1 MSASASA
8 SAAAVATSAPAYELP
23 WCVCVG
29 RCALSPFCAPSKPR
43 TEWASLRAGPRVAEP
58 DASLAAS
65 HCASLSC
72 ASLSC
77 ASPPPPSPPPPP
89 PRARRV
95 EKYRPT
101 SLDDVVGNAA
111 TVERLRVIQED
122 GNCPHLL
129 ISVSWCVALAAP
141 AAACGERERGRED
154 S

>member
-1 MSASASA
+1 MPSALLNL
-8 SAAAVATSAPAYELP
+8 T
-23 WCVCVG
+23 
-29 RCALSPFCAPSKPR
+29 LSH
-43 TEWASLRAGPRVAEP
+43 SL
-58 DASLAAS
+58 SLS
-65 HCASLSC
+65 HCASLVR
-72 ASLSC
+72 L
-77 ASPPPPSPPPPP
+77 P